1 MTLYLY
7 RLMGAATLD
16 AGMYES
22 IEADRGTT
30 VQAAITVLLAS
41 LAAGIGASGWYG
53 AHPFTLVAV
62 SVVACA
68 VWVVWAVLIFHIGT
82 RILPSTDTRVT
93 LDELLRT
100 TGFSAAPGLLL
111 SVAVVHGMSVPV
123 FVATGLWML
132 ATMIVAVQHALDY
145 ASPWRALAVCL
156 IAMTI
161 VMTLTVTL
169 GVCGDL
175 RCPDLPGRPALLPSR
190 PRVRHDRR

>member
-1 MTLYLY
+1 MASR
-7 RLMGAATLD
+7 RLTFLEGLEVSD
-16 AGMYES
+16 
-22 IEADRGTT
+22 DC
-30 VQAAITVLLAS
+30 
-41 LAAGIGASGWYG
+41 

-156 IAMTI
+156 VAMTI
-161 VMTLTVTL
+161 VITLTVTL
-169 GVCGDL
+169 GVVWG
-175 RCPDLPGRPALLPSR
+175 PALS
-190 PRVRHDRR
+190 

>member
-16 AGMYES
+16 GGMYES

-30 VQAAITVLLAS
+30 VQDANTVLLAS

-53 AHPFTLVAV
+53 ADPFTLVAV

-68 VWVVWAVLIFHIGT
+68 VWVGWAVLIFHIGT
-82 RILPSTDTRVT
+82 RVLPSSSTRVT

-111 SVAVVHGMSVPV
+111 AVAVVHGMRVPV

-132 ATMIVAVQHALDY
+132 ATMVVAVQHALDY
-145 ASPWRALAVCL
+145 ASAWRALAVCL
-156 IAMTI
+156 VAMTI
-161 VMTLTVTL
+161 VMTLAVAL
-169 GVCGDL
+169 GVVWG
-175 RCPDLPGRPALLPSR
+175 PALS
-190 PRVRHDRR
+190 